1 MRRRVCA
8 SQARIID
15 HAVVDETIEE
25 AFTGAREGKDTG
37 VEGAV
42 VARSGEAGR

>member
-8 SQARIID
+8 SHARIID
-15 HAVVDETIEE
+15 YAERIEE

-37 VEGAV
+37 VEGAAV
-42 VARSGEAGR
+42 VAGSGEAVR